1 LQPGEFLV
9 GGYSNFLFSFKEVTA
24 APMENAITLL
34 APFCDVAAV
43 DTDAAD
49 IALLA
54 PTFMLGWY
62 GDPWRHTRRRD
73 ALLFFNIFPPISS
86 PRLVSS
92 RTFVLAHPRVPCYF
106 NPH

>member
-1 LQPGEFLV
+1 
-9 GGYSNFLFSFKEVTA
+9 
-24 APMENAITLL
+24 MENAITLL

-62 GDPWRHTRRRD
+62 GNPWRHTRRRD
-73 ALLFFNIFPPISS
+73 ALLF
-86 PRLVSS
+86 
-92 RTFVLAHPRVPCYF
+92 
-106 NPH
+106 